1 MGLIKTMK
9 KKIMSI
15 LMATILLA
23 MIPVVAGV
31 TTTPTEP
38 TPEPTTG
45 LFDKTTIRGVVLF
58 PRLTAGGQNIR
69 FFALRLHYR
78 TMSLNGE
85 HYSGVVFLQP
95 ISIPNDFSGFMGKAY
110 IFVTFKGSLNI

>member
-23 MIPVVAGV
+23 VVPVVAGV
-31 TTTPTEP
+31 STTPTEP
-38 TPEPTTG
+38 TPEPTG

-78 TMSLNGE
+78 TISLNGE
-85 HYSGVVFLQP
+85 HYSGVVFMQP
-95 ISIPNDFSGFMGKAY
+95 IQIPNDFSGFMGKAY
-110 IFVTFKGSLNI
+110 IFVNFRGSLNL